1 MILQYFFVMSFVL
14 NYSRAMMLIVMMFGS
29 QSLAS
34 SLFFRLADKD
44 RGKCFGGVARLVTA
58 VTNHALIICRSNSN
72 DNENENDK
80 DTCRG
85 GGRRKVEKT
94 CSG

>member
-1 MILQYFFVMSFVL
+1 MLCFQLQSGNFFATS
-14 NYSRAMMLIVMMFGS
+14 MMTLIVMMFGS

-72 DNENENDK
+72 DNKNDK
-80 DTCRG
+80 DTCR
-85 GGRRKVEKT
+85 
-94 CSG
+94 

>member
-1 MILQYFFVMSFVL
+1 MLCFQLQSGNFFATS
-14 NYSRAMMLIVMMFGS
+14 MMTLIVMMFGS
-29 QSLAS
+29 QS

-72 DNENENDK
+72 DNKNDK
-80 DTCRG
+80 DT
-85 GGRRKVEKT
+85 RR
-94 CSG
+94 